1 MRQVNSQRQK
11 EEMLLENKEPARIMC
26 HDNSLSQGVQ
36 KNLDGLKKG
45 LKTIYRSDEGWRS
58 LFPTVQQLNSGVQ
71 ERDIKECMISYLQL

>member
-45 LKTIYRSDEGWRS
+45 LKTIYGSDEGWRS